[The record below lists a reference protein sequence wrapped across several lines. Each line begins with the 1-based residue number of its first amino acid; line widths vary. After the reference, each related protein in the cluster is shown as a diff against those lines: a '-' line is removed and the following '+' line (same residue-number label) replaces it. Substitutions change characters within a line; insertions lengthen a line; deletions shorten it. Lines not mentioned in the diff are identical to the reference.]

1 MRLTKSFR
9 LLRLLNAQPIWPLRV
24 ICAAGGWLAALIF
37 TRRLTLAAHIARLFW
52 QESTL
57 KQPMRMLAWYGARSP
72 LRLEPLADPVFDFA
86 RGLTPK
92 EEIAVRAFL
101 EKSKRTQLQQHLDD
115 LTLAADITTPMAGP
129 AFDAVLQRFEDTGA
143 VIFDHLAAADPVPP
157 PPPSA
162 SRAGDFAVADARRA
176 LAEFADL
183 FPNDTVPW
191 YIISGTFLGLTRE
204 GAFLAHDYDI
214 DLGVH
219 AEAVD
224 LDAIAARATESADF
238 ALVANDAL
246 HLLARDADGTL
257 RETALPILLKLVH
270 RSGVHI
276 DVFVHYLEDG
286 VRWHGSHVHRWD
298 NTEFAL
304 EPHTFEGVDVLAPA
318 NADLYLRENYG
329 DWRTPVSDFSPS
341 TGTPNLTVVHNL
353 ASIVL
358 AIKRYALAQQAG
370 DRLSNRLIETL
381 IGAGYAKQTEAGIRL
396 DLSRF

>member
-9 LLRLLNAQPIWPLRV
+9 LLRLLNAQPIWPLRA
-24 ICAAGGWLAALIF
+24 ICAAGGWCVALIF
-37 TRRLTLAAHIARLFW
+37 TRRLTLAGHIARLFW
-52 QESTL
+52 QEQTL

-72 LRLEPLADPVFDFA
+72 LSLEPLADPVFDFA
-86 RGLTPK
+86 RGLTVS
-92 EEIAVRAFL
+92 ERAALEAFL
-101 EKSKRTQLQQHLDD
+101 AASKRTALQQHLDA
-115 LTLAADITTPMAGP
+115 LTLAGDITTPMAGP
-129 AFDAVLQRFEDTGA
+129 DFDAVLVRFEKTA
-143 VIFDHLAAADPVPP
+143 AAIFDHLAAEDNAPP
-157 PPPSA
+157 PPASP
-162 SRAGDFAVADARRA
+162 SRAGDFAIADARSA
-176 LAEFADL
+176 LADFAQL

-224 LDAIAARATESADF
+224 LDAIAARAAQSADF

-246 HLLARDADGTL
+246 HLLARDDDRTL

-276 DVFVHYLEDG
+276 DLFVHYLEDG
-286 VRWHGSHVHRWD
+286 IRWHGSHVHRWD

-304 EPHTFEGVDVLAPA
+304 EQRSFEGVDVLAPVD
-318 NADLYLRENYG
+318 ADVYLRENYG

-341 TGTPNLTVVHNL
+341 TGTPNLRVVHNL

-358 AIKRYALAQQAG
+358 AIKRYALAHRAG
-370 DRLSNRLIETL
+370 DPRAERLIETL
-381 IGAGYAKQTEAGIRL
+381 IEAGYANRTKVGIRL
-396 DLSRF
+396 DLTRF